1 MSCVTKGLSTLLRI
15 KHLRTS
21 VYHPQTDG
29 LVERFNKTL
38 KAMLRKSIERDGCN
52 WDQLLPYLMSAIR
65 EVPHASTGFSSFELL
80 YSHKPRGLLDLAK
93 EAWEKQPCPH
103 RTVIEHVEAMK
114 HRVATIYPIVR
125 EHMEKAQKEQQ
136 ASYNQPEFQPG
147 DRVVVLVPT
156 VECKF
161 LATWQGPY
169 EIIER
174 VGEVNYR
181 VRQPGRRK
189 VEQTYHV
196 NLLKNWHSAE
206 VLLSSLPPKDS
217 GAPPREDVL
226 VVSVSPATARVHGA
240 CQP

>member
-80 YSHKPRGLLDLAK
+80 YSHKPRGLLYLAK

-103 RTVIEHVEAMK
+103 CTVIEHVEA
-114 HRVATIYPIVR
+114 I
-125 EHMEKAQKEQQ
+125 EAQGGHHLPHCQRTYGKSSKRT
-136 ASYNQPEFQPG
+136 ASILQP
-147 DRVVVLVPT
+147 
-156 VECKF
+156 
-161 LATWQGPY
+161 
-169 EIIER
+169 
-174 VGEVNYR
+174 
-181 VRQPGRRK
+181 
-189 VEQTYHV
+189 
-196 NLLKNWHSAE
+196 
-206 VLLSSLPPKDS
+206 
-217 GAPPREDVL
+217 
-226 VVSVSPATARVHGA
+226 ARVPARGPGCGTGTH
-240 CQP
+240 C